1 MACLQGHYDIVKYL
15 IKKGI
20 DITQVSSIEHT
31 GLSVACA
38 MNHTDIIELLTDKL
52 NRVCIVCE
60 NVSRNTCLNCD
71 TRYCSS

>member
-1 MACLQGHYDIVKYL
+1 L

-20 DITQVSSIEHT
+20 DITQISIH
-31 GLSVACA
+31 GLTELRLACA
-38 MNHTDIIELLTDKL
+38 YNHTDIIIELLTDKL

-60 NVSRNTCLNCD
+60 KVSRNTCLNCD